1 MKHRPRPLEQ
11 DDLLRPRLVDMID
24 RRHASVKLAASV
36 DWDVF
41 EREWAGFFPSFKGR
55 PATPPRL
62 AAGLL
67 CQQHACQLSDKA
79 VVARRVENP
88 YDQRR
93 TGETFFR
100 HRPPID
106 PSSRT
111 RSRGR
116 IWGGRCRMASDP
128 DDPGRAQVRRH
139 RRGQRAARGGGHD
152 GDGKDHRPAD
162 GCPALRAGAFSWWRW
177 RRRPGV
183 ELRQSCARLAPRA
196 GPGLAPDWP
205 RTGPGLAP
213 GWRCRL
219 APGWRCRLAPGWP
232 RTGAAG
238 WPRAGAAGWP
248 LRPCQA
254 VQAHAQGIEKAEG
267 PYRPGH
273 A

>member
-106 PSSRT
+106 PPSLT

-116 IWGGRCRMASDP
+116 IGAEGVEWLLTRTIRAGHKSGAIDGDSVRRVAVDTTVMEKTIAQPTDARLYGRARVHLVALAQEAGGGVAAILRAPCP
-128 DDPGRAQVRRH
+128 PGR
-139 RRGQRAARGGGHD
+139 
-152 GDGKDHRPAD
+152 
-162 GCPALRAGAFSWWRW
+162 
-177 RRRPGV
+177 
-183 ELRQSCARLAPRA
+183 
-196 GPGLAPDWP
+196 P

-213 GWRCRL
+213 DWRCRL
-219 APGWRCRLAPGWP
+219 APGWRCRLAATPMPGSSSACA
-232 RTGAAG
+232 R
-238 WPRAGAAGWP
+238 
-248 LRPCQA
+248 
-254 VQAHAQGIEKAEG
+254 H
-267 PYRPGH
+267 
-273 A
+273 